1 MEAKYK
7 RKLVPYQIYLRPDQV
22 DRLRAK
28 PGYASELVRQ
38 AIDAMESASLD
49 YHEGYRQGF
58 DKAMMV
64 ISKSTKGQA
73 VTVFGKTLSDLMCEE
88 LQEYMYGSLGTPDQS
103 RPVDEKRV

>member
-7 RKLVPYQIYLRPDQV
+7 RKLVPYQVYLRPDQV
-22 DRLRAK
+22 EKLREK
-28 PGYASELVRQ
+28 PGMASELVRQ
-38 AIDAMESASLD
+38 AIDTIGAAQLD
-49 YHEGYRQGF
+49 YHEGYQRGLE
-58 DKAMMV
+58 KAVMV

-88 LQEYMYGSLGTPDQS
+88 LQEHMYGSLGTPDQS